1 MNWFWKFFDTTT
13 DRFDEYSRLVVV
25 DGNIG
30 AGKTT
35 IAKEIARKFDMLY
48 IPGKST
54 RMSLSEEVLNKNQS
68 RATILSIVHIK
79 RTITVLTGT
88 TTIRVALELF
98 LISTFP
104 EPDSRLIFNI
114 DAPENF
120 DMRDP
125 VVQSKLH
132 PRNRKFDLEDFY
144 ENPNKKPNR

>member
-1 MNWFWKFFDTTT
+1 M
-13 DRFDEYSRLVVV
+13 
-25 DGNIG
+25 
-30 AGKTT
+30 
-35 IAKEIARKFDMLY
+35 
-48 IPGKST
+48 
-54 RMSLSEEVLNKNQS
+54 
-68 RATILSIVHIK
+68 K

-88 TTIRVALELF
+88 TINNKIRIALELF